1 MLPSACSRVRGAPTH
16 VLGCGMFRDACQR
29 ICRFSAGPRLSG
41 HKRTASFVAPSRTDT
56 AGLEEEGKR
65 KLELYRPKE
74 VRRKKRTEIKFDLPN
89 PRHTRMPV
97 DQDWPSVW
105 PTAQSFRPSVV
116 PLPLRQGY
124 VERGAPPG
132 KFANLELMK
141 IPNFLHLTPAHLAKH
156 CQVLRQ
162 FCTEWPAGLETDE
175 KCEEHFPVEV
185 TDSDYCHSSPTIRD
199 VRSRIVTLKIKLSRL
214 QLDYHAKDKL
224 LRLVKDRYDPATD
237 ILTIVTDRCPLKK
250 QNYDYAHY
258 LLTAVF
264 HESWK
269 TEPWEADKEE
279 ADMECFLWEKS
290 RSEANL
296 HNFVRRMRQ
305 SLGDEEAK
313 GLEHV
318 QRMSADCSDEEVRSV
333 EEVEQYAE
341 AICEIHNGG
350 ESDYAWEKYKK
361 SVCSL
366 LGLGRDTPVGGEVQ
380 A

>member
-1 MLPSACSRVRGAPTH
+1 
-16 VLGCGMFRDACQR
+16 
-29 ICRFSAGPRLSG
+29 
-41 HKRTASFVAPSRTDT
+41 
-56 AGLEEEGKR
+56 R

-74 VRRKKRTEIKFDLPN
+74 VRKKKRTEIKFDVTTPVGKHPRDCRTSVAPSLPHYSPVPIAMT
-89 PRHTRMPV
+89 PRTTNHVIYGKMHYQSLVPPLP
-97 DQDWPSVW
+97 PSLLRGFVAAMSFRFRW
-105 PTAQSFRPSVV
+105 PT
-116 PLPLRQGY
+116 
-124 VERGAPPG
+124 E
-132 KFANLELMK
+132 
-141 IPNFLHLTPAHLAKH
+141 
-156 CQVLRQ
+156 

-296 HNFVRRMRQ
+296 HDFVRRMRQ

-313 GLEHV
+313 GLEHI
-318 QRMSADCSDEEVRSV
+318 QRMSADCLDEEVRSV

-341 AICEIHNGG
+341 AVCEIHNGG